1 MVMPNKE
8 VLFNE
13 IRNVI
18 YYHDMKDHD
27 LVLSNTVEQN
37 LEGISQRELSG
48 GSESRQALAMF
59 SYPSQKRFE
68 HMVFTIKNC
77 PVAIEDVHNANTIYG
92 CDVTTLKGQKKT
104 NKPSTSKHNI

>member
-1 MVMPNKE
+1 MPDKE

-13 IRNVI
+13 IRNGL
-18 YYHDMKDHD
+18 YYHDPEDRD
-27 LVLSNTVEQN
+27 LILINTVEEN
-37 LEGISQRELSG
+37 REGFYYRELSG
-48 GSESRQALAMF
+48 ARETRRALAMF

-92 CDVTTLKGQKKT
+92 CDITTLKGKKYRQQT
-104 NKPSTSKHNI
+104 KRTQT